1 MRKSL
6 RSDGHS
12 DEVAESPMFTCLRGA
27 GEASRPAHISSF
39 STPQNATIN
48 EGKKMLVVV
57 AFRKVKSVL
66 LLLVTLVR
74 RCFCCLRKRRN
85 SESHLPIAVS
95 IGSEGGHGT
104 DPTQHNEENMSMW
117 DSWDVPS
124 SVVSDGGRSQHLPPV
139 SLLQQQINQYRLTH
153 QRKMQES
160 EPEPEPEPNYFED
173 LAPSIE
179 KKPQVVIL
187 ERPEEEQQVSNRL
200 SISLSDPI
208 LQKMETDQQKDTWI
222 TAGRSGGR
230 VVRAEHMAGGWPT
243 DSSRLASPDLGDW
256 DDSGGGWEDEAE
268 EEADMDAVLREKRH
282 LERERRRQEQ
292 QRRKAEKEAA
302 RSSKLSGSKIATKL
316 S

>member
-1 MRKSL
+1 
-6 RSDGHS
+6 
-12 DEVAESPMFTCLRGA
+12 
-27 GEASRPAHISSF
+27 
-39 STPQNATIN
+39 
-48 EGKKMLVVV
+48 MLVVV

-208 LQKMETDQQKDTWI
+208 LQ
-222 TAGRSGGR
+222 
-230 VVRAEHMAGGWPT
+230 
-243 DSSRLASPDLGDW
+243 SPDLDDW